1 MDHWHGQGTT
11 LCLELFTIIELATY
25 TVPSWRNNLR
35 SDCSVVK
42 WGGIQTVLEE
52 CQSDVLLLLDCC
64 YSGTSNTNEGN
75 GITELISAC
84 DYRTIANGVGSY
96 SFTHALVTELLE
108 SAKMPH
114 FSVLELYN
122 NIYFRIQG
130 HIPEDGRKRH
140 PAPVHLVLT
149 NSDRYWQSI
158 ILSKQPATSQS
169 RHLILDQRDRVTA
182 DTSYNST
189 SVNDVPCL
197 ALAISLANDIT
208 KEAFSTRLF
217 ADWLRNMPILPQRV
231 RIEAGFGNFQPQLL
245 RSSRSLF
252 LPPQASSS
260 GFPESISTPT
270 PQSPKSILAPKIVG
284 RYPMAIAADRSIFS
298 SWPAAMMESSSVA
311 LASAQSLQTWNARLR
326 HPCYTLELV
335 SYTLKFLSITK
346 TNREDF
352 YLSLIESQYWRRY
365 TAKIKDR
372 IVPSI
377 MEVMIIMI
385 IIVLLGPLCFS

>member
-1 MDHWHGQGTT
+1 MSG
-11 LCLELFTIIELATY
+11 LVTY
-25 TVPSWRNNLR
+25 TDFSWRNNLR

-64 YSGTSNTNEGN
+64 YSGTSNTDEGN

-108 SAKMPH
+108 SAKKSH

-169 RHLILDQRDRVTA
+169 AHPILNPRDTL
-182 DTSYNST
+182 DTSYNPT

-197 ALAISLANDIT
+197 ALAITLANDIT
-208 KEAFSTRLF
+208 NETFSTKLF
-217 ADWLRNMPILPQRV
+217 ADWLRNMPILAQRV
-231 RIEAGFGNFQPQLL
+231 RIEAGFGTFQSRLL
-245 RSSRSLF
+245 QSSRLLF
-252 LPPQASSS
+252 LPSKASSS
-260 GFPESISTPT
+260 GIPKSTSRPT
-270 PQSPKSILAPKIVG
+270 PQSLKSILTPKIVG
-284 RYPMAIAADRSIFS
+284 RYQMAIAGDRSIVS
-298 SWPAAMMESSSVA
+298 SPPAAMTESSSVA
-311 LASAQSLQTWNARLR
+311 LTLTQSLKTLKSRLW
-326 HPCYTLELV
+326 HPWCALELL
-335 SYTLKFLSITK
+335 SYTLKLLSMTK
-346 TNREDF
+346 TNHEDF
-352 YLSLIESQYWRRY
+352 GLSLIESQYRRGGY
-365 TAKIKDR
+365 SAKTKDR
-372 IVPSI
+372 LVSSI
-377 MEVMIIMI
+377 MEVMIMMV
-385 IIVLLGPLCFS
+385 IIVLFGPLYLSWVPSSSILPVLYRLAPR